1 MRAQYDFS
9 KMKGERNPYRNQ
21 LKQSITIRLDRTT
34 IGYFKG
40 LAEELNM
47 PYQHLINLYLR
58 DCALNQKKLALKW
71 AS

>member
-9 KMKGERNPYRNQ
+9 KMKGTRNPYRGL
-21 LKQSITIRLDRTT
+21 LKQSITIRLDRAT
-34 IGYFKG
+34 IGYFKE
-40 LAEELNM
+40 LAAELHM

-58 DCALNQKKLALKW
+58 DCAINQKKLALKW

>member
-1 MRAQYDFS
+1 MRTEYDFS
-9 KMKGERNPYRNQ
+9 KMKGARNPYRGL
-21 LKQSITIRLDRTT
+21 LKQSITIRLDRAT

-40 LAEELNM
+40 LAAELNM

-58 DCALNQKKLALKW
+58 DCAVNQKKLALTW

>member
-1 MRAQYDFS
+1 MRTQYDFS
-9 KMKGERNPYRNQ
+9 KMKGERNPYRKQ
-21 LKQSITIRLDRTT
+21 LKQSITIRLDRATVT
-34 IGYFKG
+34 YFKG
-40 LAEELNM
+40 LAAELSM